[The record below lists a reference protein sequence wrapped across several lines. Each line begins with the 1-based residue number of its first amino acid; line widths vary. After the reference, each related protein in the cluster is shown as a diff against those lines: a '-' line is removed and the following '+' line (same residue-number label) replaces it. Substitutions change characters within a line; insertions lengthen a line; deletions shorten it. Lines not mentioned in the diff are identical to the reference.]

1 MLKSNDFLKKGYDVE
16 IALYYMCI
24 NEHQYLTET
33 IKILFILCYL
43 DNTSSTDR
51 DKCTCANKQITKFH
65 SLDIII
71 Y

>member
-1 MLKSNDFLKKGYDVE
+1 
-16 IALYYMCI
+16 MCI

-33 IKILFILCYL
+33 IKILLILCHL

-51 DKCTCANKQITKFH
+51 DKCICANKQITKLH
-65 SLDIII
+65 SFDLII